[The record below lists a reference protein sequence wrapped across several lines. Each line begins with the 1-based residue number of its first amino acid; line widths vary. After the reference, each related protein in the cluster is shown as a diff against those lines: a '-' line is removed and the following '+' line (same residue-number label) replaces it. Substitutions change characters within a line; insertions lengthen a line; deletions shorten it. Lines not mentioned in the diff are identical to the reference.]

1 MNEFKDRF
9 KKTELNLQ
17 IQNTSNSGIG
27 IPKETYY
34 GRVSN
39 QTPNSNQTQSLN
51 LSQSHST
58 IRNINEDLKNT
69 QNLSEVNKN
78 NISKLNAGL
87 KIIDD
92 IMKKMYNEEDI
103 IMSKKLR
110 FIIKD
115 SIKASDCLFYH
126 SINMYNSLSQVRG
139 EVNVKNLEEKIEN
152 LENELAVCKEK
163 YMEIVVQN
171 VEYKYKLGEEVNE
184 NIEISN
190 FSSSTKKKNEIK
202 EDKSLLNSK
211 SGRHTPIKKEDLSH
225 ENIIKIND
233 HLKEKFKSKLNQYEA
248 DVLSTKE
255 KLNILHLVISDLIS
269 KSEKDCELLE
279 KANKEIKELK
289 KFDVTKDKIILH
301 KAYKVNEKNHFAL
314 ISDQKKTVYEWIDVN
329 LPCNMKVL
337 NHINEVSDVYKDV
350 LKYKQKSQDLSDE
363 IANLKKLMIDE
374 LEIRDKDIENLIS
387 SKFKYL
393 EANLTESFTLKINGS
408 IERLPLNGKFHQIK
422 INQETKNNEIKGL
435 DDEDDFSGDFNYSP
449 LQIGVAQQN
458 KFKVQ
463 SQSVNQTKVKIP
475 HLLPLK
481 QEKMFFSFIKTGNLG
496 VKVDVE
502 KAQNEFL
509 NIINSISDNTDITK
523 PNKSNHNLYVSST
536 QNLDKIN
543 PNFSAIL
550 DEKIKFIRE
559 NQEIRITKIINE
571 YSGKTKE
578 LTLEKQQLYLTVKEN
593 ENNILLLR
601 KQLKEIQDK
610 ELNRKDLL
618 ENLAVEESKLHE
630 KISGVINSNYKNLNS
645 FEELADCIKEKNFII
660 LTLID
665 TISQENKKKLSDLS
679 KASLSISENESKLN
693 IQSKEISS
701 LKLEIKQKETEKNI
715 FQNEIK
721 LLKERES
728 TLEEIIKGNTESS
741 NRTEKLIS
749 RLNEENIKLKE
760 ILNIDTNKH
769 FDWKN
774 LAENLKKTFLE
785 RETESALLKNL
796 LLQEEKLHS
805 ETKSNNEFL
814 EKMLTEKEKLNK
826 LLQDKLSSLEDDF
839 KDKVNKCD
847 EQYFEIQNL
856 GSQLRKALE
865 DIEKREIEIKENER
879 KKLKLIEDKEKVNI
893 ELKELE
899 KSNLILNNSL
909 SNANKLIEKKSTI
922 IDRMLSDNSM
932 FFEKK
937 TTNND
942 LSAIVSRPVGNL
954 TPLNMQLINNQV
966 DNEYSSDEE
975 NKGNYFYC
983 KTEERT
989 SRSNNNKKSN
999 ENSKKHSTGFYN
1011 ANSIEFLRRFN
1022 DNLLYISHNC
1032 FDILNLNYF
1041 NEDSIEEL
1049 MKEPLK
1055 LKSLLNQ
1062 LSENINVLRDE
1073 KLALE
1078 ERELLYEEKIA
1089 SLNQEIGMFSH
1100 KNKKFEVEEEVQN
1113 SVLEE
1118 LEEISKPKN
1127 NKKTHSFKTISSNE
1141 EPLNED
1147 DLEMKDEND
1156 LPIMLKRQIAE
1167 LKEDNCIL
1175 KDQLE
1180 NALEVNTNLLSQKE
1194 TIEENLNTIKQEF
1207 IKLKHKE
1214 QDLLNKIE
1222 NLSKKTN
1229 ESSMIGNDDLLSNRG
1244 LGLVQSKDKT
1254 EEKLQKYRKK
1264 AEQLKEDNN
1273 NLVSQL
1279 ALLKE
1284 EIKNSKFEIEEIRIY
1299 FVRFLESSK
1308 PKDKKTFDE
1317 YTQKIKS
1324 ILKIDLSPSN
1334 PSNSQEIKKGLFGM
1348 FK

>member
-1 MNEFKDRF
+1 MD
-9 KKTELNLQ
+9 
-17 IQNTSNSGIG
+17 TSSRW
-27 IPKETYY
+27 PAT
-34 GRVSN
+34 
-39 QTPNSNQTQSLN
+39 
-51 LSQSHST
+51 
-58 IRNINEDLKNT
+58 
-69 QNLSEVNKN
+69 
-78 NISKLNAGL
+78 
-87 KIIDD
+87 
-92 IMKKMYNEEDI
+92 
-103 IMSKKLR
+103 
-110 FIIKD
+110 
-115 SIKASDCLFYH
+115 
-126 SINMYNSLSQVRG
+126 VR
-139 EVNVKNLEEKIEN
+139 
-152 LENELAVCKEK
+152 
-163 YMEIVVQN
+163 
-171 VEYKYKLGEEVNE
+171 
-184 NIEISN
+184 
-190 FSSSTKKKNEIK
+190 
-202 EDKSLLNSK
+202 
-211 SGRHTPIKKEDLSH
+211 
-225 ENIIKIND
+225 
-233 HLKEKFKSKLNQYEA
+233 
-248 DVLSTKE
+248 
-255 KLNILHLVISDLIS
+255 
-269 KSEKDCELLE
+269 
-279 KANKEIKELK
+279 
-289 KFDVTKDKIILH
+289 
-301 KAYKVNEKNHFAL
+301 
-314 ISDQKKTVYEWIDVN
+314 
-329 LPCNMKVL
+329 
-337 NHINEVSDVYKDV
+337 
-350 LKYKQKSQDLSDE
+350 
-363 IANLKKLMIDE
+363 
-374 LEIRDKDIENLIS
+374 
-387 SKFKYL
+387 
-393 EANLTESFTLKINGS
+393 
-408 IERLPLNGKFHQIK
+408 
-422 INQETKNNEIKGL
+422 
-435 DDEDDFSGDFNYSP
+435 
-449 LQIGVAQQN
+449 
-458 KFKVQ
+458 
-463 SQSVNQTKVKIP
+463 
-475 HLLPLK
+475 
-481 QEKMFFSFIKTGNLG
+481 
-496 VKVDVE
+496 
-502 KAQNEFL
+502 
-509 NIINSISDNTDITK
+509 
-523 PNKSNHNLYVSST
+523 
-536 QNLDKIN
+536 
-543 PNFSAIL
+543 
-550 DEKIKFIRE
+550 
-559 NQEIRITKIINE
+559 
-571 YSGKTKE
+571 
-578 LTLEKQQLYLTVKEN
+578 
-593 ENNILLLR
+593 
-601 KQLKEIQDK
+601 
-610 ELNRKDLL
+610 
-618 ENLAVEESKLHE
+618 
-630 KISGVINSNYKNLNS
+630 
-645 FEELADCIKEKNFII
+645 
-660 LTLID
+660 
-665 TISQENKKKLSDLS
+665 
-679 KASLSISENESKLN
+679 
-693 IQSKEISS
+693 
-701 LKLEIKQKETEKNI
+701 
-715 FQNEIK
+715 
-721 LLKERES
+721 
-728 TLEEIIKGNTESS
+728 
-741 NRTEKLIS
+741 
-749 RLNEENIKLKE
+749 
-760 ILNIDTNKH
+760 
-769 FDWKN
+769 
-774 LAENLKKTFLE
+774 
-785 RETESALLKNL
+785 
-796 LLQEEKLHS
+796 
-805 ETKSNNEFL
+805 
-814 EKMLTEKEKLNK
+814 
-826 LLQDKLSSLEDDF
+826 
-839 KDKVNKCD
+839 
-847 EQYFEIQNL
+847 
-856 GSQLRKALE
+856 
-865 DIEKREIEIKENER
+865 KENER